1 MIIATKELI
10 NQKKD
15 FKYNILADINN
26 LKKLKEELFKIKKD
40 TPIKIYDIGIIKK
53 ESEKIIEIKD
63 HINKTGIN
71 PIIGSKKIEFKDIGR
86 LYKNKKGIVTTCCGK
101 RLSLNHE
108 NPSHF
113 LCVFSVLVFYL
124 GFSNIWGFII
134 NCEK

>member
-15 FKYNILADINN
+15 FKYNIIADINN
-26 LKKLKEELFKIKKD
+26 LKKLKEDLSKIKKD
-40 TPIKIYDIGIIKK
+40 TSIKIYDIGVVKK
-53 ESEKIIEIKD
+53 ESKKTIEVKD

-71 PIIGSKKIEFKDIGR
+71 PIIGSNKIEFKDIGR
-86 LYKNKKGIVTTCCGK
+86 LYKSKKGTVTTCCGK
-101 RLSLNHE
+101 SLNLNYK

-124 GFSNIWGFII
+124 GFSNISGFITDY
-134 NCEK
+134 EK

>member
-15 FKYNILADINN
+15 FKYNIIADINN
-26 LKKLKEELFKIKKD
+26 LKKLKEDLSKIKKD
-40 TPIKIYDIGIIKK
+40 TSIKIYDIGVIKK
-53 ESEKIIEIKD
+53 ESKKTIEVKD

-71 PIIGSKKIEFKDIGR
+71 PIIGSNKIEFKDIGR
-86 LYKNKKGIVTTCCGK
+86 LYKSKKGTVTTCCGK
-101 RLSLNHE
+101 SLNLNYK

-124 GFSNIWGFII
+124 GFSNISGFITDY
-134 NCEK
+134 EK